1 MTDQDREAQNDYL
14 WDGTGVPD
22 EAIVRLEKTLRPLG
36 HRGSLPQLPARQ
48 EVGTRRWKSVGW
60 LAAAR
65 GADALAGTGLVHP
78 RLPECSLA
86 GEQRLGR
93 PAVDGRVVSDRARML
108 RGDWLETDAASR
120 ARIAVGGIGNVDV
133 EPNTRLQ
140 LVESGREHHM
150 ALDRGTIHAS
160 IWAPPKLFFVA
171 TEAATAIDLGCAYT
185 LQMDRRGD
193 GMLRVTHG
201 WVGLERDGRAT
212 YVPRGALPDS
222 HRSGPGT
229 PRYEDAPSATP
240 RR

>member
-36 HRGSLPQLPARQ
+36 HRGTLPQLPARQ
-48 EVGTRRWKSVGW
+48 EVGSRRWKSVGW
-60 LAAAR
+60 LAAA
-65 GADALAGTGLVHP
+65 AVLMLLAGTAWFILVF
-78 RLPECSLA
+78 RSA
-86 GEQRLGR
+86 AWQVSSVSGA

-108 RGDWLETDAASR
+108 RGDWLETDASSR

-150 ALDRGTIHAS
+150 ALDRGTIHAR

-185 LQMDRRGD
+185 LQMDPRGD

-212 YVPRGALPDS
+212 YVPKDK
-222 HRSGPGT
+222 
-229 PRYEDAPSATP
+229 YEQAMKEQ
-240 RR
+240 